1 MPPLPEVLVVE
12 DALRRVRV
20 APDVADLAVVF
31 RTSAWKKAKPHD
43 VGAVKNLK
51 TLNPKRC

>member
-31 RTSAWKKAKPHD
+31 RTPAWKKAKPHD
-43 VGAVKNLK
+43 VGAVKYLK